1 MEYCSG
7 GDLTNYIKKRGKV
20 ETLEYV
26 PAPGSAPIYYP
37 HPRTGG
43 LDEIVVRSFLRQLG
57 AYISAC
63 LLILGL
69 IYFICSS
76 STQVFAG
83 TESHSSR
90 H

>member
-7 GDLTNYIKKRGKV
+7 GDLTQYIKKRGRV

-26 PAPGSAPIYYP
+26 PAPDAAPIYYP

-57 AYISAC
+57 ESA
-63 LLILGL
+63 LLG
-69 IYFICSS
+69 
-76 STQVFAG
+76 
-83 TESHSSR
+83 
-90 H
+90 